1 MNCYNGEGLV
11 DLLKTGEPI
20 PKICYGFLVYLFAQQ
35 QEKGKKCFKQKN
47 ERYEASFFKQCAEDG
62 DLSSVTVRLSD
73 KVNRF
78 KSLVKN
84 PDLDPLDE
92 SIRDTLMDLANYAT
106 MSLAYLDLA
115 KQCNDKPR
123 GDITNASE

>member
-1 MNCYNGEGLV
+1 MKEFTSHSLLDSLKDSKGV
-11 DLLKTGEPI
+11 SKDLNFYLT
-20 PKICYGFLVYLFAQQ
+20 YLFAVNQQ
-35 QEKGKKCFKQKN
+35 KGFELFTEKNK
-47 ERYEASFFKQCAEDG
+47 RYESSFFKQCAEDG

-92 SIRDTLMDLANYAT
+92 SIRDTLVDLANYAT

-115 KQCNDKPR
+115 EQCNDKPR